1 MTEQQIKDGYDR
13 LDAALAPPMDALARV
28 DRRVTAR
35 RRVRRTTVA
44 GASALGV
51 LAATGFVVG
60 VFGGEDGDAGP
71 QVANDVPGPVSTLV
85 MTRPDGSTVAFPD
98 VTVTC
103 EKPRTDAG
111 DPGGA
116 EPGWIWMYSPMD
128 FTGSEK
134 DEDVVL
140 HKPFIYFEGEVDKL
154 QGGQT
159 FQIRTNGP
167 GDAPTYPMVLFM
179 ADPRAGQRANEVSSN
194 AFGTNGTN
202 GAGTVRVVR
211 ATCEPNPV
219 LELEVDATLASEIR
233 GGDALAVEGALR

>member
-35 RRVRRTTVA
+35 RRLRRTTVA
-44 GASALGV
+44 GAGALGV

-60 VFGGEDGDAGP
+60 VFGGADGDAGP

-103 EKPRTDAG
+103 EKPKTAGG

-116 EPGWIWMYSPMD
+116 QPGWIWMYSPMD
-128 FTGSEK
+128 FSGSEAG
-134 DEDVVL
+134 DDIVL
-140 HKPFIYFEGEVDKL
+140 HKPFVYFEGQLDKL
-154 QGGQT
+154 QGDRT
-159 FQIRTNGP
+159 FRVPVDGSDGSSETMP
-167 GDAPTYPMVLFM
+167 LVLFM
-179 ADPRAGQRANEVSSN
+179 ADPRKGRAANEVSTVEEVG
-194 AFGTNGTN
+194 A
-202 GAGTVRVVR
+202 AGTVRVIR
-211 ATCEPNPV
+211 ASCDPTPV
-219 LELEVDATLASEIR
+219 LELEVDATLAPEADI
-233 GGDALAVEGALR
+233 GHPLAIAGAVR